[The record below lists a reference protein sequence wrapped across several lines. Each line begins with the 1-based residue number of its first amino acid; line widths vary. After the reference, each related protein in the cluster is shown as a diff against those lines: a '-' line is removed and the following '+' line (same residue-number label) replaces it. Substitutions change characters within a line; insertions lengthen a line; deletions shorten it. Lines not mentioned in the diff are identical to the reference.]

1 MKKLEQYGIQPSK
14 KLGQNFLNDSGVLR
28 REVAYADIGPE
39 DTVLEIGPGIGN
51 LTELLL
57 GKAAKVIAVE
67 QDRQFSK
74 CLGDLQK
81 QHSHL
86 SLLWGDALR
95 VGLPRFDKVVANLP
109 YHVAL
114 PIIFRLLGQRF
125 DRAVLMVQKRL
136 AERMCAGV
144 GENGYCRMGITVGRV
159 AKVDMVEKIRSDAFV
174 PEPDVESAIVKI
186 ERGKPNFAVPSED
199 FFKQVLEA
207 LFVHRDESLQRVLE
221 KSRDRN
227 LPPAA
232 LAKLGKKLKNKQIFR
247 LTPREF
253 GEITRV
259 MWEVRERKI
268 KR

>member
-1 MKKLEQYGIQPSK
+1 MKKLTQYGIRPNK
-14 KLGQNFLNDSGVLR
+14 KLGQNFLNDSSVLR
-28 REVAYADIGPE
+28 REVAYADIGSE

-57 GKAAKVIAVE
+57 QKAAKVIAVE
-67 QDRQFSK
+67 PDRQFSK

-81 QHSHL
+81 EHAHL
-86 SLLWGDALR
+86 SVLWGDALK
-95 VGLPRFDKVVANLP
+95 VALPRFDKVVANLP

-114 PIIFRLLGQRF
+114 PIVFKLLEQRF

-144 GENGYCRMGITVGRV
+144 GENGYCRMGISIGRV
-159 AKVDMVEKIRSDAFV
+159 AKVDVVEKIRADAFV
-174 PEPDVESAIVKI
+174 PQPDVESAIVKI
-186 ERGKPNFAVPSED
+186 ERSKPKFAVSSED
-199 FFKQVLEA
+199 FFKQVLES
-207 LFVHRDESLQRVLE
+207 LFAHRNESLQRVLE
-221 KSRDRN
+221 KSRDRH

-232 LAKLGKKLKNKQIFR
+232 LGRLGKKLKNKQIFR

-259 MWEVRERKI
+259 MWEMAGRK
-268 KR
+268 K